1 MIATGITIFLLGK
14 GSMFETS
21 SLSDFAS
28 VSCST
33 FVPAGV
39 STRDASAFASDA
51 VPTFM
56 AAKAPRLIK
65 EIRASQTVLII
76 HKVRRGAG
84 GNGHISADGDPAQT
98 KRPPEGGQKIEGVLP
113 CLGRIAVL
121 MRPPGGSGCA
131 TISVFESGDSV
142 SRLRSFPL
150 CLQPRLETNLKGS
163 AARPMR
169 SLPLS

>member
-1 MIATGITIFLLGK
+1 MIATGITIVLLGK

-28 VSCST
+28 ISCST

-65 EIRASQTVLII
+65 QIRASQTVLII
-76 HKVRRGAG
+76 HKVRRGVG
-84 GNGHISADGDPAQT
+84 GNGHIPADATLHKQKD
-98 KRPPEGGQKIEGVLP
+98 RPK
-113 CLGRIAVL
+113 AV
-121 MRPPGGSGCA
+121 RRSRGCCP
-131 TISVFESGDSV
+131 V
-142 SRLRSFPL
+142 
-150 CLQPRLETNLKGS
+150 
-163 AARPMR
+163 
-169 SLPLS
+169 

>member
-28 VSCST
+28 ISCST

-84 GNGHISADGDPAQT
+84 GNGHISADATLHKQKD
-98 KRPPEGGQKIEGVLP
+98 RPK
-113 CLGRIAVL
+113 AV
-121 MRPPGGSGCA
+121 RRSRGCCP
-131 TISVFESGDSV
+131 V
-142 SRLRSFPL
+142 
-150 CLQPRLETNLKGS
+150 
-163 AARPMR
+163 
-169 SLPLS
+169 